1 MADYLSEVQARSSK
15 EAQDFVSPPHSG
27 TFIDLFAGCGGFS
40 LGLLQ
45 SGWRGLFAIEK
56 SPLAFDTLK
65 HNLIDQSVRPTFD
78 WPTWL
83 VPGPHEIGGFI
94 TRYSKQLKSLRGH
107 VDLIIGGPPCQ
118 GFSMAGQR
126 RQGDERNGL
135 FQRYIRVVTMVQ
147 PRFVLL
153 ENVAG
158 IQIAHGKR
166 DRALRPRRGRPP
178 KPFSEKIRTALERAG
193 YEVRSTILRA
203 SEFGVAQHRP
213 RFIMLGVRRDQLS
226 ETRPFDPFQ
235 SLGTVRK
242 RFLRQRALPTD
253 RAITASEA
261 ISDLTIIRNGT
272 RPSTDSS
279 GFAEIDYKEPL
290 TAYQRLL
297 NRDGVRPNSLR
308 LANHKPDTIKR
319 FSQILETC
327 RKGVV
332 LSTQDRQRLGLKKHH
347 TVVLHDDE
355 PSHTLTTLPDDLL
368 HYCEPRILTV
378 RECARLQSFP
388 DWFEFRGKYTTG
400 GRLRKVEAP
409 RYTQVGNA
417 VPPMLAECLGE
428 LVKTVAQ
435 ELEKCDASDSSD
447 RRGSNVNGSMN
458 CLDAKQSR
466 DSTQLLVD
474 YVADWRDFPSPASN
488 MASGED
494 WLASDSNEPRLAP
507 GGQEL
512 YPVGSN
518 G

>member
-1 MADYLSEVQARSSK
+1 MAEQLSEVQD
-15 EAQDFVSPPHSG
+15 EALDLISRPPAG

-45 SGWRGLFAIEK
+45 AGWRGLFAIEK

-65 HNLIDQSVRPTFD
+65 YNLIDQSDQPTFD

-83 VPGPHEIGGFI
+83 SPEPHEIGGFI
-94 TRYSKQLKSLRGH
+94 TRYGKQLKSLQGR

-126 RQGDERNGL
+126 RRDDERNEL
-135 FQRYIRVVTMVQ
+135 FQRYIRIVSIVQ

-158 IQIAHGKR
+158 IQIVHGKR
-166 DRALRPRRGRPP
+166 DRALKPRRGRPP
-178 KPFSEKIRTALERAG
+178 KAFSEKIRAALERAG

-226 ETRPFDPFQ
+226 ETYQLDAFDMLPA
-235 SLGTVRK
+235 VRE
-242 RFLRQRALPTD
+242 RFLQQRGLPTN
-253 RAITASEA
+253 RPVTASEA
-261 ISDLTIIRNGT
+261 ISDLTINRNGT
-272 RPSTDSS
+272 RASTDSA
-279 GFAEIDYKEPL
+279 GFNEIDYKGPL

-297 NRDGVRPNSLR
+297 NKQGVRPNSLR
-308 LANHKPDTIKR
+308 LANHKPDTVKR
-319 FSQILETC
+319 FSEILETC

-332 LSTQDRQRLGLKKHH
+332 LSTQDRRRLGLKKHH

-368 HYCEPRILTV
+368 HYSEPRILTV

-400 GRLRKVEAP
+400 GRLRKLEAP

-417 VPPMLAECLGE
+417 VPPMLAQCLGE
-428 LVKTVAQ
+428 LVKTVAE
-435 ELEKCDASDSSD
+435 ELNRCIVSANIATE
-447 RRGSNVNGSMN
+447 V
-458 CLDAKQSR
+458 R
-466 DSTQLLVD
+466 DV
-474 YVADWRDFPSPASN
+474 
-488 MASGED
+488 ASGES
-494 WLASDSNEPRLAP
+494 WLASDSNESRLAP
-507 GGQEL
+507 DEHAL

>member
-1 MADYLSEVQARSSK
+1 MAEQLSEVQACFVK
-15 EAQDFVSPPHSG
+15 EAQDLDFVSPTPSG

-65 HNLIDQSVRPTFD
+65 HNLIDRNDQPTFD

-83 VPGPHEIGGFI
+83 STEPHEIGTFI
-94 TRYSKQLKSLRGH
+94 TRHSKQLKALQGQ

-126 RQGDERNGL
+126 KRDDERNEL
-135 FQRYIRVVTMVQ
+135 FQRYIRVVTIVQ
-147 PRFVLL
+147 PKFVLL

-158 IQIAHGKR
+158 IQIAHGKK
-166 DRALRPRRGRPP
+166 DRALQPRRGRPP
-178 KPFSEKIRTALERAG
+178 KAFSEKIRTALERAG

-203 SEFGVAQHRP
+203 SDFGVAQHRP
-213 RFIMLGVRRDQLS
+213 RFIMLGVRRDQLLEAS
-226 ETRPFDPFQ
+226 KFDPFQ
-235 SLGTVRK
+235 MLGIIRE
-242 RFLRQRALPTD
+242 RFLQQQALPSD
-253 RAITASEA
+253 RPVTASEA
-261 ISDLTIIRNGT
+261 ISDLTISRNGT
-272 RPSTDSS
+272 RASTDSV

-297 NRDGVRPNSLR
+297 NTEGVRPNSLR
-308 LANHKPDTIKR
+308 LANHKPDTVRR
-319 FSQILETC
+319 FSEILETC

-347 TVVLHDDE
+347 TVVLHADE

-368 HYCEPRILTV
+368 HYSEPRILTV

-388 DWFEFRGKYTTG
+388 DWYEFRGKYTTG
-400 GRLRKVEAP
+400 GRLRKLEAP

-428 LVKTVAQ
+428 LMKVVAQ
-435 ELEKCDASDSSD
+435 ELTD
-447 RRGSNVNGSMN
+447 RV
-458 CLDAKQSR
+458 
-466 DSTQLLVD
+466 
-474 YVADWRDFPSPASN
+474 
-488 MASGED
+488 ASGNRAPTNSAEAL
-494 WLASDSNEPRLAP
+494 LAA
-507 GGQEL
+507 
-512 YPVGSN
+512 
-518 G
+518 